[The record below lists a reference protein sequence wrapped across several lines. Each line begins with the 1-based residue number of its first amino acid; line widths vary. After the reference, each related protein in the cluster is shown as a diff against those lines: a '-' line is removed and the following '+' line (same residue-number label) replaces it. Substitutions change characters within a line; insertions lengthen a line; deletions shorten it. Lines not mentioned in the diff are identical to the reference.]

1 MASLYPFVKSLH
13 LIFVVSW
20 FAALLYLPRL
30 FVYHEGC
37 EDQPG
42 KDRFCLMER
51 RLYRGIATPAAV
63 LVLVTGFTLMSF
75 LAATGAALGWL
86 MLKLAVIAFVL
97 AYHFY
102 CGKLIRAFAEGRNRF
117 SPRQL
122 KIFNEIP
129 LVFLILIVFLAVYKP

>member
-1 MASLYPFVKSLH
+1 MTDLYPFVKSLH

-37 EDQPG
+37 QDEPG
-42 KDRFCLMER
+42 RERFGLMER

-63 LVLVTGFTLMSF
+63 LVLLTGFALMWI
-75 LAATGAALGWL
+75 LAESGAALGWL
-86 MLKLAVIAFVL
+86 MMKLAVIALVL

-102 CGKLIRAFAEGRNRF
+102 CGRLIRAFAEGRNRF
-117 SPRQL
+117 SSKQL
-122 KIFNEIP
+122 KIFNEVP
-129 LVFLILIVFLAVYKP
+129 LVFLTLIVFLAVYKP

>member
-1 MASLYPFVKSLH
+1 MASLYPFIKSLH

-30 FVYHEGC
+30 FVYHQGC

-51 RLYRGIATPAAV
+51 RLYLGIATPAAV
-63 LVLVTGFTLMSF
+63 LVLVTGFTLMGF
-75 LAATGAALGWL
+75 LAAGGADLGWL
-86 MLKLAVIAFVL
+86 WLKLAVIALVL

-102 CGKLIRAFAEGRNRF
+102 CGKLLRAFAEGRNRL
-117 SPRQL
+117 SPRRL
-122 KIFNEIP
+122 KIFNEVP